1 MFETSTLET
10 LYGGQLTLNSV
21 KKKKKKKHVGLCSS
35 CMVSRA
41 GSRLPCSD
49 CFGLMTPKR
58 AITREIRFTSFTSFK
73 TNYTPYLGHPGT
85 STP

>member
-21 KKKKKKKHVGLCSS
+21 KKKIIIKHVGLCSS

-49 CFGLMTPKR
+49 CFGLMTSKR

-73 TNYTPYLGHPGT
+73 TSYTPYLGHPGT

>member
-1 MFETSTLET
+1 MFETSALET

-21 KKKKKKKHVGLCSS
+21 KKKKKKHVGLCSS

-41 GSRLPCSD
+41 GSRLSCSD
-49 CFGLMTPKR
+49 CFGLMTSKR

-73 TNYTPYLGHPGT
+73 TSYTPYLGHPGT

>member
-21 KKKKKKKHVGLCSS
+21 KKKKKHVGLCSS

-58 AITREIRFTSFTSFK
+58 AITREIRFTSFK